1 MSCKHPFLVG
11 DNMDKENMTEE
22 TKYSEEFQKIYENMV
37 DIMSANDYRPMKFKE
52 LCYLYDITTAE
63 AKDEFLNFINNLC
76 DEVKLIKT
84 KNNRYMLPPKNV
96 LTGIY
101 SSTRKGFGFVTV
113 EGYDDDFFVSAKDSL
128 NAFHGD
134 KVLVTVL
141 KGARGPRAEAKV
153 VRILSRNT
161 SELIGVYQQ
170 CEGYGFVIPN
180 NKKIADDIFIP
191 KGASMGAVTGS
202 VVVVDL
208 KTFGDE
214 KKSPEGI
221 VTQVIGHI
229 DDPGTDILQVVRSYN
244 IPVEFPDDVEA
255 ELETIP
261 DEVSEEEKQ
270 GRRDMRDLQTVTI
283 DGEDAKDLDDAVT
296 LTYSDGIYHLG
307 VHIADVSNYV
317 REGSPLDKEAL
328 KRGTSNYLIDSVIP
342 MLPHKLS
349 NGICSLN
356 HDVDRL
362 TLSCLMD
369 IDENG
374 KVISHEIVEG
384 LINVNERM
392 NYSDVAKILDKSD
405 EALMERYK
413 DYVAFFERMLELSR
427 ILRAARQKR
436 GSIDFDVAETKII
449 VDENGVPVDIHPYE
463 RNDATKIIEDFML
476 IANETVAEQFFWA
489 DTPFEY
495 RVHETPIQEKVDNLR
510 EAIKA
515 FGIYFKVSKDKI
527 HPKEYQKLLK
537 EIEGKPYEA
546 LITRMTLRSMQQA
559 RYGTECI
566 GHFGLACKYYCHFT
580 SPIRRYPD
588 LQIHRIIKD
597 SINGRLNE
605 SRTRHY
611 AKILPVVSLD
621 NSEKERRAVDA
632 ERDVVRLKQ
641 IEYMMN
647 HIGEEFEGIVSG
659 FTNQNIFVE
668 LPSTV
673 EGAVRV
679 SELTDDYY
687 TYYED
692 KFEMVGKATG
702 KTIKLGD
709 KCKVKVINADKI
721 DRVIDFAFAD

>member
-1 MSCKHPFLVG
+1 MEIESTF
-11 DNMDKENMTEE
+11 EE
-22 TKYSEEFQKIYENMV
+22 SGYSEEFQKIYENMV

-52 LCYLYDITTAE
+52 LCYLYDINTAE
-63 AKDEFLNFINNLC
+63 EKDDFLTFINKLC

-113 EGYDDDFFVSAKDSL
+113 EGYDEDFFIPAKDNM

-134 KVLVTVL
+134 KVLISVL
-141 KGARGPRAEAKV
+141 KGARGPRAEAKIL
-153 VRILSRNT
+153 RILSRNT

-180 NKKIADDIFIP
+180 IKKIADDIFIP
-191 KGASMGAVTGS
+191 KGASKGAVTGS
-202 VVVVDL
+202 VVVVDI
-208 KTFGDE
+208 KSFGTE

-221 VTQVIGHI
+221 ISQVIGHI
-229 DDPGTDILQVVRSYN
+229 DDPGTDILQVIRSYN

-255 ELETIP
+255 ELDTIP

-270 GRRDMRDLQTVTI
+270 GRRDMRNLQTVTI

-296 LTYSDGIYHLG
+296 LTYSNGIYHLG

-328 KRGTSNYLIDSVIP
+328 RRGTSNYLIDSVIP

-369 IDENG
+369 IDESG

-392 NYSDVAKILDKSD
+392 NYSDVAKILERSD
-405 EALMERYK
+405 DSLLERYK
-413 DYVAFFERMLELSR
+413 DYVSFFDLMLELSR
-427 ILRAARQKR
+427 ILRAAREKR

-489 DTPFEY
+489 DIPFEY
-495 RVHETPIQEKVDNLR
+495 RVHETPLQEKVDSLR
-510 EAIKA
+510 EAIRA
-515 FGIYFKVSKDKI
+515 FGIFFKVSKDKI

-597 SINGRLNE
+597 SINGRLDE

-647 HIGEEFEGIVSG
+647 HIGEEFEGIISG

-673 EGAVRV
+673 EGAVKV

-692 KFEMVGKATG
+692 KYEMIGKSTG
-702 KTIKLGD
+702 KVLKLGD
-709 KCKVKVINADKI
+709 KCKVKVVNADKI
-721 DRVIDFAFAD
+721 DRVIDFVFVEK

>member
-1 MSCKHPFLVG
+1 MS
-11 DNMDKENMTEE
+11 ENNNENSFE
-22 TKYSEEFQKIYENMV
+22 KYNEIFDNMV
-37 DIMSANDYRPMKFKE
+37 DIMSKSDYRPLKFKE
-52 LCYLYDITTAE
+52 LCYLYDITSTE
-63 AKDEFLNFINNLC
+63 DKEDFLLYMNSLC

-96 LTGIY
+96 LTGTFL
-101 SSTRKGFGFVTV
+101 STRRGFAFVRV
-113 EGYDDDFFVSAKDSL
+113 EGYDEDFFVSEKDSM

-134 KVLVTVL
+134 TVL
-141 KGARGPRAEAKV
+141 ISVLKAARGPRKEAKV

-161 SELIGVYQQ
+161 SELIGIYQQ

-191 KGASMGAVTGS
+191 KGASRGAVTGS
-202 VVVVDL
+202 IVTL
-208 KTFGDE
+208 KLESFGDS

-221 VTQVIGHI
+221 VTEVIGHI
-229 DDPGTDILQVVRSYN
+229 DDPGSDILQVIRSYN
-244 IPVEFPDDVEA
+244 IPVEFPDEVETQ
-255 ELETIP
+255 LDSIP
-261 DEVSEEEKQ
+261 DEVSEEEKT
-270 GRRDMRDLQTVTI
+270 GRRDLRALDTVTI
-283 DGEDAKDLDDAVT
+283 DGEDAKDLDDAIT
-296 LTYSDGIYHLG
+296 LEYSDGVYHLG
-307 VHIADVSNYV
+307 VHIADVSHYV
-317 REGSPLDKEAL
+317 TEGSPLDKEAL

-374 KVISHEIVEG
+374 KVLSHEIVEG

-392 NYSDVAKILDKSD
+392 NYSDVAAILEERED
-405 EALMERYK
+405 APVERYK
-413 DYVAFFERMLELSR
+413 RYIPFFKRMLELSR
-427 ILRAARQKR
+427 IIRSSREKR

-476 IANETVAEQFFWA
+476 MANETVAEQFFWA
-489 DTPFEY
+489 DIPFEY
-495 RVHETPIQEKVDNLR
+495 RVHETPVQEKVDMLR
-510 EAIKA
+510 EAIRA

-537 EIEGKPYEA
+537 EIEGMPYEA
-546 LITRMTLRSMQQA
+546 LITKMTLRSMQQA
-559 RYGTECI
+559 RYATECI

-597 SINGRLNE
+597 SINGRLDE

-611 AKILPVVSLD
+611 AKILPAVAAD
-621 NSEKERRAVDA
+621 NSDKERRAVDA
-632 ERDVVRLKQ
+632 EREVVKLKQ

-647 HIGEEFEGIVSG
+647 HIGEEFDGIVSG
-659 FTNQNIFVE
+659 FTAQCIFVE

-692 KFEMVGKATG
+692 KLEMVGKSTG
-702 KTIKLGD
+702 KVIKLGD
-709 KCKVKVINADKI
+709 KCRVKVTNADKI
-721 DRVIDFAFAD
+721 DRVIDFEFV